1 MLLLWFLIHLEDNSL
16 LKLKTIKSNCIQV
29 FTIYV
34 DVKSMTIVAQK
45 GKMEIYYFM
54 ALILFED
61 I

>member
-1 MLLLWFLIHLEDNSL
+1 MPLLWFLIHLEDNSL
-16 LKLKTIKSNCIQV
+16 LKLKTIKSNCIQA

-34 DVKSMTIVAQK
+34 EVKSMTIVAQK
-45 GKMEIYYFM
+45 GKMEIHYFM